1 VIEMKV
7 FDDYCLENMRPD
19 VAPPSNNAI
28 FGNIRIDD
36 YETPPQSLDHTPCH
50 NTVIISRSSL
60 PLVQLEMG
68 GERRD
73 QSFTVGDVM
82 IYPAGVKQSACWDQN
97 NAYTVITIETNFFN
111 STAHDHRDSDYVDL
125 LSCFPQSDPLICGV
139 AQTLSGQIQHLRSVN
154 LEYIDQV
161 AATLVVHLLEKY
173 SSVASKL
180 PESSHALS
188 SKQLKMLHRY
198 IEDNLSRKI
207 PLQELANLV
216 GVSLYYFINLFKRS
230 TGKTPAQYIK
240 HQRLKK
246 AIHLLHGTNMEIG
259 LIAQKVGFYD
269 HSHLCRVF
277 RDCLSATPDQY
288 RKN

>member
-1 VIEMKV
+1 MKV

-36 YETPPQSLDHTPCH
+36 YEAPPQSLEHTHCH

-60 PLVQLEMG
+60 PLVRLEMG

-73 QSFTVGDVM
+73 ESFTAGDIM

-97 NAYTVITIETNFFN
+97 NAYTVITIETNFFDG
-111 STAHDHRDSDYVDL
+111 TAYDYRDSDYVDL
-125 LSCFPQSDPLICGV
+125 LPRFPQPDPLICGV
-139 AQTLSGQIQHLRSVN
+139 AQTLSSQIQHRRSIN

-161 AATLVVHLLEKY
+161 AATLVVHLLENY
-173 SSVASKL
+173 CSVASKL

-188 SKQLKMLHRY
+188 GKQLKLLYRY
-198 IEDNLSRKI
+198 IGDNLSRKI
-207 PLQELANLV
+207 PLQELADLV
-216 GVSLYYFINLFKRS
+216 GVSLYYFIHLFKRS
-230 TGKTPAQYIK
+230 TGKTPAQHIK

-246 AIHLLHGTNMEIG
+246 AIHLLNGTNMEIG
-259 LIAQKVGFYD
+259 LIAQQVGFYD
-269 HSHLCRVF
+269 HSHLCRIF

>member
-1 VIEMKV
+1 MKMKV
-7 FDDYCLENMRPD
+7 VDDYCLENMRPD
-19 VAPPSNNAI
+19 VAPPCNNVI

-36 YETPPQSLDHTPCH
+36 YETPPQSLEHTPCH

-60 PLVQLEMG
+60 PLVSLEMG

-73 QSFTVGDVM
+73 VSFTAGDIM

-97 NAYTVITIETNFFN
+97 NAYTVITIETSFFD
-111 STAHDHRDSDYVDL
+111 SVAYDYRDSDYADL
-125 LSCFPQSDPLICGV
+125 LPRFPQSDPLICGV
-139 AQTLSGQIQHLRSVN
+139 AQTLSSQIQHQRSIN

-161 AATLVVHLLEKY
+161 AVTLVVHLSENY
-173 SSVASKL
+173 CSVASKL

-188 SKQLKMLHRY
+188 GKQLKLLHRY

-207 PLQELANLV
+207 PLQELADLV
-216 GVSLYYFINLFKRS
+216 GVSLYYFIHLFKRS

-246 AIHLLHGTNMEIG
+246 AIHLLNGTNMEIG
-259 LIAQKVGFYD
+259 LIAQQVGFYD
-269 HSHLCRVF
+269 HSHLCRIF
-277 RDCLSATPDQY
+277 RDCLSTTPDQY